1 MSFKFNVHVSLLM
14 QGVMLPVN
22 SLDCMV
28 IKKYLFGAK
37 NNGTDD
43 TMYVHACMRY
53 ILCVPCKLDT
63 SSVLTLSRPVPAPA
77 PFSQVRRADHE
88 AHRGRH

>member
-1 MSFKFNVHVSLLM
+1 MSLKFNVHVSLLM

-43 TMYVHACMRY
+43 TMYVHTCMRALHALY
-53 ILCVPCKLDT
+53 TLCAL
-63 SSVLTLSRPVPAPA
+63 
-77 PFSQVRRADHE
+77 
-88 AHRGRH
+88 